1 MKNLVVFFFVS
12 LMLIAAPN
20 GSPVAAQDL
29 PTIESKTS
37 SMEKIP
43 GFYTIYWD
51 EKAGKVWLEIDRFN
65 EEFIYQVSLAAG
77 LGSNDIGLDRN
88 QLGGTYIVSFERRG
102 PKVFMTVPNLDYVAI
117 TKNVS
122 EQQSV
127 KDAFAS
133 GVMFGFTVAAETDNR
148 VLVDATSFI
157 VRDAHGAANTLRRS
171 NQGSYRVDDS
181 RSAPYKER
189 TKGFPRN
196 TEMEAMLTFT
206 TDSPGG
212 TVRSVASLAESFTL
226 RERHS
231 FIALPEP
238 GFTPRKNDPRSGYF
252 GPSFL
257 DYSAPIGQDMR
268 VRYISRHRLEKKDPS
283 AAVSEPVKPIVYY
296 LDNGTPEPVRTALLE
311 GGRWWNQA
319 FEAAGFKD
327 AFRVEMLPDGADP
340 LNVRYNIINW
350 VHRSTRGWSYGSSIT
365 DPRTGEILKGHV
377 LLGSLRVRQDY
388 LIAQGLLNQFDASKP
403 TPRKDP
409 MLEMALARIRQL
421 SAHEIGH
428 TLGIQHNFA
437 ASINDR
443 ASVMD
448 YPAPLVKVD
457 PDGRIL
463 LHDAY
468 DDGIGEWDKYTIR
481 YGYSDFP
488 DGTDEK
494 AALDAIVDQYVNEGW
509 FYITDSDARSEGGSH
524 PQAHLWDNG
533 NDPVAA
539 LKLDMEV
546 RTLALNRFGV
556 SNLAPDQPMAV
567 LEEVLV
573 PLYLRHRYQIDAV
586 AKLVGGVGY
595 TYKMRGDGQSLPEAV
610 SAGKQ
615 REALNA
621 LLTTVEPASLA
632 LPPHIQTQIPPR
644 PPGYGSHRELFSGR
658 TGPVF
663 DPYAPGAVIAQQ
675 VFGLLLNPSRTARLA
690 YQKDFNPALADLIE
704 VLVSVTQKVLLSD
717 IPRDPYEAEL
727 QRQTQ
732 QIWVDELLSAAA
744 STAQAPAARSALLFH
759 LKDIMNWL
767 TDNADQ
773 FDDQTRAHRFTVL
786 DDIDRYIYRPYQAT
800 EKPSQVTTPPG
811 SPIGQDDPSEF
822 RSYHETGSMP
832 DWAVRSEER
841 RAWLAEWIEADTICL
856 FN

>member
-1 MKNLVVFFFVS
+1 MKNLVAALFFGLTFLAVP
-12 LMLIAAPN
+12 LVTPL
-20 GSPVAAQDL
+20 VAQDL
-29 PTIESKTS
+29 PTIESKTE
-37 SMEKIP
+37 SMEQIK

-51 EKAGKVWLEIDRFN
+51 ETAGKVWLEIDRFN

-88 QLGGTYIVSFERRG
+88 QLGGTYIVKFERRG
-102 PKVFMTVPNLDYVAI
+102 PKVFMVVPNLDYVAV
-117 TKNVS
+117 TKNVA

-133 GVMFGFTVAAETDNR
+133 GVMHGFTVAAQTKNR
-148 VLVDATSFI
+148 VLVDATSFV
-157 VRDAHGAANTLRRS
+157 VRDAHGAADTLKRS
-171 NQGSYRVDDS
+171 GQGSYRVDDS
-181 RSAPYKER
+181 RSAPYRER

-206 TDSPGG
+206 SDAPGG
-212 TVRSVASLAESFTL
+212 TVRTVASLAESFTL

-238 GFTPRKNDPRSGYF
+238 GFEPRVNDPRSGYF

-257 DYSAPIGQDMR
+257 DYSSPIGQDMR

-283 AAVSEPVKPIVYY
+283 AAVSEPVEPIIYY
-296 LDNGTPEPVRTALLE
+296 LDNGTPEPVRSALLE
-311 GGRWWNQA
+311 GGNWWNQA
-319 FEAAGFKD
+319 FEAAGYKD

-340 LNVRYNIINW
+340 LDVRYNIINW

-388 LIAQGLLNQFDASKP
+388 LIAQGLLNQFDASKAVSQ
-403 TPRKDP
+403 TDP

-457 PDGRIL
+457 PEGRIL

-468 DDGIGEWDKYTIR
+468 DAGIGDWDKYTIR

-488 DGTDEK
+488 EGTDEK
-494 AALDAIVDQYVNEGW
+494 EALDAIINRYVGEGW
-509 FYITDSDARSEGGSH
+509 FYITDNDARDEGGSH

-533 NDPVAA
+533 SDPVAA
-539 LKLDMEV
+539 LELDMTV
-546 RTLALNRFGV
+546 RGLALSRFGV
-556 SNLAPDQPMAV
+556 TNLAPNQPMAT

-610 SAGKQ
+610 SASKQ

-621 LLTTVEPASLA
+621 LMAVLSPSALA

-644 PPGYGSHRELFSGR
+644 PPGYGGHRELFSGR

-663 DPYAPGAVIAQQ
+663 DPYAPGAVVAQQ

-690 YQKDFNPALADLIE
+690 YQKDFNPALSDLIE
-704 VLVSVTQKVLLSD
+704 VLVAVTQKVVLSD
-717 IPRDPYEAEL
+717 IPRDAYEAEL

-732 QIWVDELLSAAA
+732 QIWVDELLTAAA
-744 STAQAPAARSALLFH
+744 SSSQAPAARSGILFH
-759 LKDIMNWL
+759 LKDLMTWL
-767 TDNADQ
+767 ADHADEY
-773 FDDQTRAHRFTVL
+773 DDQTRAHRFAML
-786 DDIDRYIYRPYQAT
+786 DDIDRYIFRPFQTT
-800 EKPSQVTTPPG
+800 EKPLRVTTPPG
-811 SPIGQDDPSEF
+811 SPIGSDGPAWMQ
-822 RSYHETGSMP
+822 RSHE
-832 DWAVRSEER
+832 R
-841 RAWLAEWIEADTICL
+841 AEWLREWTAQTAICT
-856 FN
+856 F